1 LLIPCILVVL
11 LMSMVLVGAGS
22 YGIDYKLGK
31 SKYGSS
37 AITDTD
43 FHGPPNFHGPHS
55 AILSV
60 NGEDENKNKYIRLMI
75 YLDEPLPLDEIDEFC
90 TQICPLS
97 GAGDIEIRLF
107 LDVNGD
113 GKYSSKK
120 SVGDN
125 WLKTKVEWW
134 NESNE
139 VMGVWSTLDVFDPR
153 FNYQDRSRTKFG
165 NFTDCQEKLGNAGVV
180 KIWITIYEVEYS
192 GATCLIDYLRLGGY
206 VVSFEPLEDQKTK
219 KASPRKVTPG
229 RKITYTL
236 TYGNDYNKTNLTNL
250 VITEHYDPRTTIISA
265 SPPPDPGTNNVWTIG
280 TVQPGYYGQIK
291 IVMRVAKQKCKAV
304 IDGRV
309 SGTGYVSVRQRLS
322 TERSSHVITNKVEIS
337 CDQFN
342 QSATERT
349 AVKPVEERSITFSE
363 HGSGTYASSEELRY
377 TSTRL
382 GIDRELD
389 ACWSPGMIN
398 LSHGR
403 SLVYNTSWFASRTCE
418 DQKKLVLLSERFL
431 YGDKLESCV
440 SAQLY
445 GTKSKTRARIDSES
459 NFSGLAVYEIGSR
472 IDERN
477 AALLDI
483 LYGNYSVVASNE
495 INVKSGKKDD
505 RWELYHSMKVK
516 QTL

>member
-1 LLIPCILVVL
+1 MKLPVLCSLIVL

-22 YGIDYKLGK
+22 YGIDYTLGGNNEPFGED
-31 SKYGSS
+31 S
-37 AITDTD
+37 I
-43 FHGPPNFHGPHS
+43 HGTHS
-55 AILSV
+55 ARMTY
-60 NGEDENKNKYIRLMI
+60 DEKKRYIRVD
-75 YLDEPLPLDEIDEFC
+75 LDEPLLFDDLDRLV
-90 TQICPLS
+90 TQIKLLTDD
-97 GAGDIEIRLF
+97 GKIGIDLY
-107 LDVNGD
+107 LDGNGD
-113 GKYSSKK
+113 NKWSSKSSKDVKLYARPKQWASTGWVINEWAELDAFDLEYKK
-120 SVGDN
+120 SG
-125 WLKTKVEWW
+125 
-134 NESNE
+134 ESAL
-139 VMGVWSTLDVFDPR
+139 GKKTLDDWK
-153 FNYQDRSRTKFG
+153 TLFG
-165 NFTDCQEKLGNAGVV
+165 NKRVV
-180 KIWITIYEVEYS
+180 KIYIRLYKPGHGV
-192 GATCLIDYLRLGGY
+192 CLIDYLRLGGY
-206 VVSFEPLEDQKTK
+206 VVSFEPYESPEMK
-219 KASPRKVTPG
+219 KASPRKATPG
-229 RKITYTL
+229 RKITYTI
-236 TYGNDYNKTNLTNL
+236 TYGNDYNQTNLTNL
-250 VITEHYDPRTTIISA
+250 VITEHYDPRTIIISA

-291 IVMRVAKQKCKAV
+291 IVMRVPKQKCKAV

-322 TERSSHVITNKVEIS
+322 TERSSHIITNKVDIS

-342 QSATERT
+342 QSATVRT

-382 GIDRELD
+382 GIDRELE
-389 ACWSPGMIN
+389 ACRSPGMIN

-403 SLVYNTSWFASRTCE
+403 SLVYNASWFASRTCE

-431 YGDKLESCV
+431 YGDKLESCA

-445 GTKSKTRARIDSES
+445 GTSSKTRARIDSES
-459 NFSGLAVYEIGSR
+459 NFSGLAVYEVGSR

-495 INVKSGKKDD
+495 INIKRSKKDD

-516 QTL
+516 QTS

>member
-1 LLIPCILVVL
+1 MLIPCSLIVL

-22 YGIDYKLGK
+22 YGIDYKLGT

-37 AITDTD
+37 AITDVIH
-43 FHGPPNFHGPHS
+43 FHGLHS
-55 AILSV
+55 AMLSV
-60 NGEDENKNKYIRLMI
+60 DG
-75 YLDEPLPLDEIDEFC
+75 
-90 TQICPLS
+90 
-97 GAGDIEIRLF
+97 
-107 LDVNGD
+107 GD
-113 GKYSSKK
+113 GKNTSINLRISLDTPLLFDDLDKLVTQINLTDEGKIKIDLYLDGDGDNKWSRKSSKDVK
-120 SVGDN
+120 LYARPNLTDSSRINN
-125 WLKTKVEWW
+125 WSELDAFGPKYKKYG
-134 NESNE
+134 ESALGE
-139 VMGVWSTLDVFDPR
+139 KTLDGW
-153 FNYQDRSRTKFG
+153 KALFG
-165 NFTDCQEKLGNAGVV
+165 NVRVV
-180 KIWITIYEVEYS
+180 KVKITFYEVNDS
-192 GATCLIDYLRLGGY
+192 GATCFIDYVQLDGY
-206 VVSFEPLEDQKTK
+206 TVSFEPYESPEMK
-219 KASPRKVTPG
+219 KASPSKATPG
-229 RKITYTL
+229 RKITYTI
-236 TYGNDYNKTNLTNL
+236 TYGNDYNQTNLTNL
-250 VITEHYDPRTTIISA
+250 VITENYDPRTTIISA

-322 TERSSHVITNKVEIS
+322 TERSGHVITNKVEIS

-342 QSATERT
+342 QSATVKT
-349 AVKPVEERSITFSE
+349 AVKPVLERSITFSE

-377 TSTRL
+377 TNTRL
-382 GIDRELD
+382 GIDRDLV
-389 ACWSPGMIN
+389 ACRSPGMIN

-445 GTKSKTRARIDSES
+445 GTRSKTRARIDSES
-459 NFSGLAVYEIGSR
+459 NFSGLAVYEVGSR

-516 QTL
+516 QTS

>member
-1 LLIPCILVVL
+1 
-11 LMSMVLVGAGS
+11 M
-22 YGIDYKLGK
+22 
-31 SKYGSS
+31 
-37 AITDTD
+37 
-43 FHGPPNFHGPHS
+43 
-55 AILSV
+55 LSV
-60 NGEDENKNKYIRLMI
+60 DGEDENKNKYIRLMI
-75 YLDEPLPLDEIDEFC
+75 YLDDPLPLDEIEEFC
-90 TQICPLS
+90 TQVCPLS
-97 GAGDIEIRLF
+97 GIGDIEIRLF

-120 SVGDN
+120 SEGDN
-125 WLKTKVEWW
+125 WLKTNKVEWW
-134 NESNE
+134 NESDE
-139 VMGVWSTLDVFDPR
+139 EWGVLWSTLDVFDPQ
-153 FNYQDRSRTKFG
+153 FNYQDRSKTKFD
-165 NFTDCQEKLGNAGVV
+165 NFTDCQEELGNAGVV
-180 KIWITIYEVEYS
+180 RFWITIYEVEDS
-192 GATCLIDYLRLGGY
+192 GAACLIDYLRLGGY
-206 VVSFEPLEDQKTK
+206 VVSFEPLEDQKPK
-219 KASPRKVTPG
+219 KGSPSKATPG
-229 RKITYTL
+229 RKITYTI
-236 TYGNDYNKTNLTNL
+236 TYGNDLTEPLTNL
-250 VITEHYDPRTTIISA
+250 VITERYDPRTTIISA
-265 SPPPDPGTNNVWTIG
+265 SPLPDPGTNNVWTIG

-389 ACWSPGMIN
+389 ACRSPGMIN

-459 NFSGLAVYEIGSR
+459 NFSGLAIYEIGSR

-495 INVKSGKKDD
+495 INVKSSKKDD

-516 QTL
+516 QTS